1 MVEGERVEDVGG
13 LRKNVFILYI
23 ALRLRL
29 LTV

>member
-1 MVEGERVEDVGG
+1 MVEGEGAEDVGG
-13 LRKNVFILYI
+13 LGKKVFILYI